1 MTGTLEIYDEFHDD
15 LQTVFRSR
23 LLTQVLL
30 ALGSGA
36 SSLPA
41 LRDATGSS
49 SQALIP
55 KLRQLE
61 SLRYVEQVR
70 GDYTLTPIGRLIEPE
85 IERLVTLMGVLGR
98 HREFWADHEIESIP
112 RKFLDELPDLYN
124 AMVIRD
130 VEEDIYAVHATF
142 ADIIR
147 KASWIHGVSSIM
159 SPVQAGLIE
168 QVVRRNNPVELVVP
182 PELAG
187 KLLKEPY
194 RSVLES
200 LSGYTGFGIYI
211 SASPFRMGM
220 AVTDT
225 ALSLGL
231 YRRDTGTYDTAS
243 DLVSTDPAAVAWGER
258 VFEHYRAD
266 AELLRIPPE

>member
-1 MTGTLEIYDEFHDD
+1 M
-15 LQTVFRSR
+15 
-23 LLTQVLL
+23 
-30 ALGSGA
+30 
-36 SSLPA
+36 SS
-41 LRDATGSS
+41 
-49 SQALIP
+49 
-55 KLRQLE
+55 
-61 SLRYVEQVR
+61 
-70 GDYTLTPIGRLIEPE
+70 
-85 IERLVTLMGVLGR
+85 
-98 HREFWADHEIESIP
+98 
-112 RKFLDELPDLYN
+112 
-124 AMVIRD
+124 
-130 VEEDIYAVHATF
+130 
-142 ADIIR
+142 
-147 KASWIHGVSSIM
+147 
-159 SPVQAGLIE
+159 VQAGLIE

-211 SASPFRMGM
+211 SASPFRIGM

-266 AELLRIPPE
+266 AELLRIPPK